1 MQELEILKEK
11 TGDKELNELNLF
23 LINNTNFSE
32 KQNSEFVK
40 ILDKVLESKR

>member
-40 ILDKVLESKR
+40 ILDKVLGSKR